1 MKFQTLFAAA
11 ALAAAAFVPVSAS
24 ASDQGAVLEGAATTI
39 ANLQHDPAFST
50 AQKMLRRARAVLIIP
65 SLVKGGFFVGGEG
78 GDGVLMM
85 RHGNHW
91 SAPAFYTMGSASFGL
106 QIGLEKAQVVLLIM
120 SDRALKAVERDE
132 FKIGAGAGITAVTL
146 SAAAEGATSGN
157 LSGDIITWSSASG
170 AYGGLTINGSVL
182 KPRSGWNE
190 EFYGKPVTVMQILNN
205 KVTNAEAT
213 PVRRDLAA
221 AM

>member
-1 MKFQTLFAAA
+1 
-11 ALAAAAFVPVSAS
+11 V
-24 ASDQGAVLEGAATTI
+24 
-39 ANLQHDPAFST
+39 
-50 AQKMLRRARAVLIIP
+50 
-65 SLVKGGFFVGGEG
+65 
-78 GDGVLMM
+78 
-85 RHGNHW
+85 
-91 SAPAFYTMGSASFGL
+91 
-106 QIGLEKAQVVLLIM
+106 
-120 SDRALKAVERDE
+120 
-132 FKIGAGAGITAVTL
+132 
-146 SAAAEGATSGN
+146 
-157 LSGDIITWSSASG
+157 TWSSASG

>member
-1 MKFQTLFAAA
+1 MKFQALFAAA
-11 ALAAAAFVPVSAS
+11 ALAAAVSVPVSAS

-85 RHGNHW
+85 RHGKHW